1 MPAASSASSSFFG
14 WKAAF
19 SPRRLVILLAV
30 VCAAGCGGSAR
41 ESHGGAAV
49 VLEGPMAGKRVS
61 VEVADTDAERGRGLM
76 GRSSLPPDAGML
88 FVYEKDHSGAFWMKD
103 TLIPLSIAF
112 YAGDGRILKILDMA
126 PCKHD
131 PCPLYDPGVAYRGA
145 LEVNAGAFRRW
156 GISEGD
162 RLRVTSAQ

>member
-1 MPAASSASSSFFG
+1 
-14 WKAAF
+14 
-19 SPRRLVILLAV
+19 
-30 VCAAGCGGSAR
+30 
-41 ESHGGAAV
+41 
-49 VLEGPMAGKRVS
+49 VS
-61 VEVADTDAERGRGLM
+61 VEVADTEAERERGLM
-76 GRSSLPPDAGML
+76 NRASLAPDAGML
-88 FVYEKDHSGAFWMKD
+88 FVYGDDHSGPFWMKD

-112 YAGDGRILKILDMA
+112 YGADGEILRILDMV
-126 PCKHD
+126 PCKRD

>member
-1 MPAASSASSSFFG
+1 MPGASSASSSSSS

-19 SPRRLVILLAV
+19 SRKRLFILLALLSL
-30 VCAAGCGGSAR
+30 AACGGGK
-41 ESHGGAAV
+41 ESPTGTAV
-49 VLEGPMAGKRVS
+49 VLEGSTGAKTVS
-61 VEVADTDAERGRGLM
+61 VEVADTDAERARGLM
-76 GRSSLPPDAGML
+76 ERASLPPDAGML
-88 FVYEKDHSGAFWMKD
+88 FVYDEGHEGAFWMKD

-112 YAGDGRILKILDMA
+112 YAADGRILEILDMV

-131 PCPLYDPGVAYRGA
+131 PCPLYDPGVSYRGA